1 MNMKKRDLYYERIP
15 TKLLREDIRL
25 LGTFLGRVI
34 KDQEGDKFFKLVE
47 KLRLIS
53 KNSLFD
59 KNKGKAFLKTS
70 NEIKKLNSLQTFK
83 VTRAFSHI
91 LNLMNLA
98 ESLDASRKLNEYDNP
113 YFKNKNQNLFVED
126 IIEALIKN
134 KKISNNKIYEQAKN
148 LNIGIV
154 LTAHPTEVKRRT
166 LIQKYA
172 NLIDLL
178 EQRHLYKK
186 YPSKITEIDRKLYSE
201 IAIIWKTDELKRSK
215 PSPLDEAKWGLAVIE
230 DSLWD
235 TVPRVYKRLNDIFR
249 KNLKKDL
256 PRDFNPIQFGSWMGG
271 DRDGNPN
278 VTAEITKKV
287 ILYSRWQAAKLYEKE
302 LTKLIQNLSMKEC
315 SPKIRKVTGKTF
327 EPYRVYLRPIRDKI
341 RSTHQLIE
349 DHLTKKIPLDKNKLL
364 QDKNEILKPLREVRE
379 SLNLNKGQHI
389 GNADLLDLIRRV
401 RCFGVNLAKLDI
413 RQESSRHDKLLK
425 EIFKKKYE
433 INYSN
438 LKENNKINYLNNL
451 IKQKKYF
458 LDKLKITDKENKEV
472 WNTFKQISKEPSQ
485 CLGAYVISMTSKAS
499 DILSVYFLQ
508 KQANTKH
515 FLRVVPL
522 FETLDDL
529 RNAKDIMENLFKL
542 SWYKKLIN
550 NKQEIM
556 IGYSDSSKDAGKL
569 SASWHQYKLQ
579 EELRDIAKK
588 YKIDLV
594 FFHGRGG
601 SAGRGGGPIQATLKS
616 QPSNTVNGKIRIT
629 DQGEVI
635 QQKYGYKPLAEY
647 NLCSYIGAVMDASL
661 NPPPKSKENWRD
673 LIEKMSEISTSAY
686 RKNLNQSEDFIRYF
700 KLVTPHKSLG
710 KLAIG
715 SRPTKRKNIDNIQ
728 SLRAIPWVFAWTQI
742 RLMLPG
748 WLGTTEALR
757 YGSIKKFKNTLTDM
771 EKNWPFFI
779 STMDILDMVKSKVDP
794 EISVVYENNLAD
806 DSLKRIGKKLRFQ
819 FKTLVKLHNKIT
831 PKEVIKE
838 RKEFRKALFV
848 RNNYT
853 DMLNILQASIM
864 NKLNNK
870 KNNKLDINF
879 LNDALMTS
887 IAGISAAMK
896 NTG

>member
-1 MNMKKRDLYYERIP
+1 MKKRDLYYERIP

-34 KDQEGDKFFKLVE
+34 RDQEGLTFYKIVE
-47 KLRLIS
+47 RLRLLS
-53 KNSLFD
+53 KNTLLD
-59 KNKGKAFLKTS
+59 KNKSKVFLKVS
-70 NEIKKLNSLQTFK
+70 KEVKKLKPKDIFR
-83 VTRAFSHI
+83 VTRSFSHI

-98 ESLDASRKLNEYDNP
+98 ESLDASRKLNEYENP
-113 YFKNKNQNLFVED
+113 YFKNKNQNIFIED
-126 IIEALIKN
+126 IIKN
-134 KKISNNKIYEQAKN
+134 LFKNRNISNNKIYKQATK
-148 LNIGIV
+148 LDIGIV

-172 NLIDLL
+172 NLIELM

-186 YPSKITEIDRKLYSE
+186 YPSKILEIDRKIYTE
-201 IAIIWKTDELKRSK
+201 ITVIWKTDELKRSK

-235 TVPRVYKRLNDIFR
+235 TIPKVYKRLNDIFR
-249 KNLKKDL
+249 KNLGKDL
-256 PRDFNPIQFGSWMGG
+256 PRGYNPIQFGSWMGG

-278 VTAEITKKV
+278 VTADVTKKV
-287 ILYSRWQAAKLYEKE
+287 ILFSRWQAAKLYEKE
-302 LTKLIQNLSMKEC
+302 LTKLIQDLSMKEC
-315 SPKIRKVTGKTF
+315 SPKIKKITGNSF

-341 RSTHQLIE
+341 RLTYQLIE
-349 DHLTKKIPLDKNKLL
+349 KHLNNNKSLNEKKLL
-364 QDKNEILKPLREVRE
+364 KDKNEILKPLREVRE
-379 SLNLNKGQHI
+379 SLNLNRGQHI
-389 GNADLLDLIRRV
+389 ANADLLDLIRRV
-401 RCFGVNLAKLDI
+401 RCFGINLARLDI
-413 RQESSRHDKLLK
+413 RQESSRHQKLISDVLN
-425 EIFKKKYE
+425 KKY
-433 INYSN
+433 
-438 LKENNKINYLNNL
+438 KINFSSLSESKKINLLNLL

-458 LDKLKITDKENKEV
+458 INNLKIKHKDNKEV
-472 WNTFKQISKEPSQ
+472 WNTFKQISKEPEQ
-485 CLGAYVISMTSKAS
+485 CMGAYVISMTSKAS

-508 KQANTKH
+508 KQAETKNL
-515 FLRVVPL
+515 LRVVPL

-529 RNAKDIMENLFKL
+529 KNAKSVMENIFKL
-542 SWYKKLIN
+542 SWYRRLIN
-550 NKQEIM
+550 HKQEVM

-579 EELRDIAKK
+579 EELRNLAKK

-616 QPSNTVNGKIRIT
+616 QPANTVNGKIRIT

-661 NPPPKSKENWRD
+661 NPPPKSKKNWRE
-673 LIEKMSEISTSAY
+673 LIEKMSEIATSAY

-700 KLVTPHKSLG
+700 KTVTPHKSLG

-715 SRPTKRKNIDNIQ
+715 SRPTKRKNVDNIQ

-742 RLMLPG
+742 RLMLPA

-757 YGSIKKFKNTLTDM
+757 YGSIKKFSKTLTDM
-771 EKNWPFFI
+771 EKNWPYFV
-779 STMDILDMVKSKVDP
+779 STMDILDMVITKVDP
-794 EISVVYENNLAD
+794 EISIIYENNLAD
-806 DSLKRIGKKLRFQ
+806 SALKRIGKKLRFQ
-819 FKTLVKLHNKIT
+819 FDALVKLHNKIT
-831 PKEVIKE
+831 PKEVFKE
-838 RKEFRKALFV
+838 RKEFRKALFI

-853 DMLNILQASIM
+853 ETLNILQANIM
-864 NKLNNK
+864 NKINNNK
-870 KNNKLDINF
+870 YKKLDKKF
-879 LNDALMTS
+879 LDDALMTS

>member
-1 MNMKKRDLYYERIP
+1 MKKRDLYYERIP
-15 TKLLREDIRL
+15 TKLLREDIRF
-25 LGTFLGRVI
+25 LGTFLGKVI
-34 KDQEGDKFFKLVE
+34 KDQEGEAFFKIVE
-47 KLRLIS
+47 RLRLLSKNTLLDKQKSKVFLKIS
-53 KNSLFD
+53 K
-59 KNKGKAFLKTS
+59 
-70 NEIKKLNSLQTFK
+70 EIKKLPPELTFK
-83 VTRAFSHI
+83 ITRAFLHI

-98 ESLDASRKLNEYDNP
+98 ESLDASRKLNEHNNP
-113 YFKNKNQNLFVED
+113 YFKNKNQNLFIED
-126 IIEALIKN
+126 IIEGLFKN
-134 KKISNNKIYEQAKN
+134 KSISNSKIYEQAKN
-148 LNIGIV
+148 LDIGIV

-172 NLIDLL
+172 NLINLM

-186 YPSKITEIDRKLYSE
+186 YPSKVVEIDRKLYTE
-201 IAIIWKTDELKRSK
+201 ITIIWKTDELKRSK
-215 PSPLDEAKWGLAVIE
+215 PSPLDEARWGLAVIE

-235 TVPRVYKRLNDIFR
+235 TIPKVYKRLNDIFR
-249 KNLKKDL
+249 KNLNKDL
-256 PRDFNPIQFGSWMGG
+256 PRGFNPIQFGSWMGG

-278 VTAEITKKV
+278 VTAQVTKKV
-287 ILYSRWQAAKLYEKE
+287 ILFSRWQAAKLYEKE
-302 LTKLIQNLSMKEC
+302 LTKLIQDLSMKEC
-315 SPKIRKVTGKTF
+315 SPKIKKITGKTF

-341 RSTHQLIE
+341 RSTYKIIE
-349 DHLTKKIPLDKNKLL
+349 NHLNNHEPLKEDELL
-364 QDKNEILKPLREVRE
+364 QDKNEILKPLRDIRE
-379 SLNLNKGQHI
+379 SLNSNNSQHI
-389 GNADLLDLIRRV
+389 ANSDLLDLIRRV
-401 RCFGVNLAKLDI
+401 RCFGINLARLDI
-413 RQESSRHDKLLK
+413 RQESSRHEQLLN
-425 EIFKKKYE
+425 EILKKKSK

-438 LKENNKINYLNNL
+438 LNEQKKISLLNNL

-458 LDKLKITDKENKEV
+458 LDKLNIINKENKEV
-472 WNTFKQISKEPSQ
+472 WDTFKQISKEPAQ

-499 DILSVYFLQ
+499 DILAVYFLQ
-508 KQANTKH
+508 KQAQTKEL
-515 FLRVVPL
+515 LRVVPL

-529 RNAKDIMENLFKL
+529 KNAKDVMENLFKL
-542 SWYKKLIN
+542 SWYRKLIN
-550 NKQEIM
+550 HQQEVM

-579 EELRDIAKK
+579 EELRDLAKK

-661 NPPPKSKENWRD
+661 NPPPRSKKNWRN

-700 KLVTPHKSLG
+700 KTVTPHKSLG

-715 SRPTKRKNIDNIQ
+715 SRPTKRKNVDNIQ

-742 RLMLPG
+742 RLMLPA

-757 YGSIKKFKNTLTDM
+757 YGSIKKYSKTLTDM
-771 EKNWPFFI
+771 EKNWPYFV
-779 STMDILDMVKSKVDP
+779 STMDILDMVISKVDP
-794 EISVVYENNLAD
+794 EISIIYENNLAD
-806 DSLKRIGKKLRFQ
+806 DALKRIGKKLRFQ
-819 FKTLVKLHNKIT
+819 FDALVKLHNKIT

-838 RKEFRKALFV
+838 RKEFRKALFI

-853 DMLNILQASIM
+853 EMLNILQANIM
-864 NKLNNK
+864 NKINNRKYK
-870 KNNKLDINF
+870 KQDKKF

>member
-1 MNMKKRDLYYERIP
+1 MKKRDLYYERIP

-34 KDQEGDKFFKLVE
+34 RDQEGLTFYKIVE
-47 KLRLIS
+47 RLRLLS
-53 KNSLFD
+53 KNTLLD
-59 KNKGKAFLKTS
+59 KNKSKVFLKVS
-70 NEIKKLNSLQTFK
+70 KEVKKLKPKDIFR
-83 VTRAFSHI
+83 VTRSFSHI

-98 ESLDASRKLNEYDNP
+98 ESLDASRKLNEYENP
-113 YFKNKNQNLFVED
+113 YFKNKNQNIFIED
-126 IIEALIKN
+126 IIKN
-134 KKISNNKIYEQAKN
+134 LFKDRNISNKKIYEQATK
-148 LNIGIV
+148 LDIGIV

-172 NLIDLL
+172 NLIELM

-186 YPSKITEIDRKLYSE
+186 YPSKILEIDRKIYTE
-201 IAIIWKTDELKRSK
+201 ITVIWKTDELKRSK

-235 TVPRVYKRLNDIFR
+235 TIPKVYKRLNDIFR
-249 KNLKKDL
+249 KNLGKDL
-256 PRDFNPIQFGSWMGG
+256 PRGYSPIQFGSWMGG

-278 VTAEITKKV
+278 VTADITKKV
-287 ILYSRWQAAKLYEKE
+287 ILFSRWQAAKLYEKE
-302 LTKLIQNLSMKEC
+302 LTKLIQDLSMKEC
-315 SPKIRKVTGKTF
+315 SPKIKKITGNSF

-341 RSTHQLIE
+341 RLTYQLIE
-349 DHLTKKIPLDKNKLL
+349 KHLNNNESLNEKKLL
-364 QDKNEILKPLREVRE
+364 KDKNEILKPLREVRE
-379 SLNLNKGQHI
+379 SLNLNRGQHI
-389 GNADLLDLIRRV
+389 ANADLLDLIRRV
-401 RCFGVNLAKLDI
+401 RCFGINLARLDI
-413 RQESSRHDKLLK
+413 RQESSRHQKLIADVLN
-425 EIFKKKYE
+425 KKY
-433 INYSN
+433 
-438 LKENNKINYLNNL
+438 KINFSSLSESKKINLLNLL

-458 LDKLKITDKENKEV
+458 INNLKIKHKDNKEV
-472 WNTFKQISKEPSQ
+472 WNTFKQISKEPEQ
-485 CLGAYVISMTSKAS
+485 CMGAYVISMTSKAS

-508 KQANTKH
+508 KQAETKNL
-515 FLRVVPL
+515 LRVVPL

-529 RNAKDIMENLFKL
+529 KNAKSVMENIFKL
-542 SWYKKLIN
+542 SWYRRLIN
-550 NKQEIM
+550 HKQEVM

-579 EELRDIAKK
+579 EELRNLAKK

-616 QPSNTVNGKIRIT
+616 QPANTVNGKIRIT

-661 NPPPKSKENWRD
+661 NPPPKSKKNWRE
-673 LIEKMSEISTSAY
+673 LIEKMSEIATSAY

-700 KLVTPHKSLG
+700 KTVTPHKSLG

-715 SRPTKRKNIDNIQ
+715 SRPTKRKNVDNIQ

-742 RLMLPG
+742 RLMLPA

-757 YGSIKKFKNTLTDM
+757 YGSIKKFSKTLTDM
-771 EKNWPFFI
+771 EKNWPYFV
-779 STMDILDMVKSKVDP
+779 STMDILDMVITKVDP
-794 EISVVYENNLAD
+794 EISIIYENNLAD
-806 DSLKRIGKKLRFQ
+806 SALKRIGKKLRFQ
-819 FKTLVKLHNKIT
+819 FDALVKLHNKIT
-831 PKEVIKE
+831 PKEVFKE
-838 RKEFRKALFV
+838 RKEFRKALFI

-853 DMLNILQASIM
+853 ETLNILQANIM
-864 NKLNNK
+864 NKINNNK
-870 KNNKLDINF
+870 YKKLDKKF
-879 LNDALMTS
+879 LDDALMTS

>member
-1 MNMKKRDLYYERIP
+1 MKKRDLYYERIP

-34 KDQEGDKFFKLVE
+34 RDQEGLTFYKIVE
-47 KLRLIS
+47 RLRLLS
-53 KNSLFD
+53 KNTLLD
-59 KNKGKAFLKTS
+59 KNKSKVFLKVS
-70 NEIKKLNSLQTFK
+70 KEVKKLKPEDIFR
-83 VTRAFSHI
+83 VTRSFSHI

-98 ESLDASRKLNEYDNP
+98 ESLDASRKLNEYENP
-113 YFKNKNQNLFVED
+113 YFKNKNQNIFIED
-126 IIEALIKN
+126 IIKN
-134 KKISNNKIYEQAKN
+134 LFKDRNISNKKIYEQATK
-148 LNIGIV
+148 LDIGIV

-172 NLIDLL
+172 NLIELM

-186 YPSKITEIDRKLYSE
+186 YPSKILEIDRKIYTE
-201 IAIIWKTDELKRSK
+201 ITVIWKTDELKRSK

-235 TVPRVYKRLNDIFR
+235 TIPKVYKRLNDIFR
-249 KNLKKDL
+249 KNLGKDL
-256 PRDFNPIQFGSWMGG
+256 PRGYSPIQFGSWMGG

-278 VTAEITKKV
+278 VTADITKKV
-287 ILYSRWQAAKLYEKE
+287 ILFSRWQAAKLYEKE
-302 LTKLIQNLSMKEC
+302 LTKLIQDLSMKEC
-315 SPKIRKVTGKTF
+315 SPKIKKIAGNSF

-341 RSTHQLIE
+341 RLTYQLIE
-349 DHLTKKIPLDKNKLL
+349 KHLNNNESLNEKKLL
-364 QDKNEILKPLREVRE
+364 KDKNEILKPLREVRE
-379 SLNLNKGQHI
+379 SLNLNRGQHI
-389 GNADLLDLIRRV
+389 ANADLLDLIRRV
-401 RCFGVNLAKLDI
+401 RCFGINLARLDI
-413 RQESSRHDKLLK
+413 RQESSRHQKLIADVLD
-425 EIFKKKYE
+425 KKY
-433 INYSN
+433 
-438 LKENNKINYLNNL
+438 KINFSSLSESKKINLLNLL

-458 LDKLKITDKENKEV
+458 INNLKIKHKDNKEV
-472 WNTFKQISKEPSQ
+472 WNTFKQISKEPEQ
-485 CLGAYVISMTSKAS
+485 CMGAYVISMTSKAS

-508 KQANTKH
+508 KQAETKNL
-515 FLRVVPL
+515 LRVVPL

-529 RNAKDIMENLFKL
+529 KNAKSVMENIFKL
-542 SWYKKLIN
+542 SWYRKLIN
-550 NKQEIM
+550 HKQEVM

-579 EELRDIAKK
+579 EELRNLAKK

-616 QPSNTVNGKIRIT
+616 QPANTVNGKIRIT

-661 NPPPKSKENWRD
+661 NPPPKSKKNWRE
-673 LIEKMSEISTSAY
+673 LIEKMSEIATSAY

-700 KLVTPHKSLG
+700 KTVTPHKSLG

-715 SRPTKRKNIDNIQ
+715 SRPTKRKNVDNIQ

-742 RLMLPG
+742 RLMLPA

-757 YGSIKKFKNTLTDM
+757 YGSIKKFSKTLTDM
-771 EKNWPFFI
+771 EKNWPYFV
-779 STMDILDMVKSKVDP
+779 STMDILDMVITKVDP
-794 EISVVYENNLAD
+794 EISIIYENNLAD
-806 DSLKRIGKKLRFQ
+806 SALKRIGKKLRFQ
-819 FKTLVKLHNKIT
+819 FDALVKLHNKIT
-831 PKEVIKE
+831 PKEVFKE
-838 RKEFRKALFV
+838 RKEFRKALFI

-853 DMLNILQASIM
+853 ETLNILQANIM
-864 NKLNNK
+864 NKINNNK
-870 KNNKLDINF
+870 YKKLDKKF
-879 LNDALMTS
+879 LDDALMTS

>member
-1 MNMKKRDLYYERIP
+1 MKKRDLYYERIP
-15 TKLLREDIRL
+15 TKLLREDIRF
-25 LGTFLGRVI
+25 LGTFLGKVI
-34 KDQEGDKFFKLVE
+34 KDQEGEAFFKIVE
-47 KLRLIS
+47 RLRLLSKNTLLDKQKSKVFLKIS
-53 KNSLFD
+53 K
-59 KNKGKAFLKTS
+59 
-70 NEIKKLNSLQTFK
+70 EIKKLSPELTFK
-83 VTRAFSHI
+83 ITRAFLHI

-98 ESLDASRKLNEYDNP
+98 ESLDASRKLNEHNNP
-113 YFKNKNQNLFVED
+113 YFKNKNQNLFIED
-126 IIEALIKN
+126 IIEGLFKN
-134 KKISNNKIYEQAKN
+134 KSISNSKIYEQAKN
-148 LNIGIV
+148 LDIGIV

-172 NLIDLL
+172 NLIDLM

-186 YPSKITEIDRKLYSE
+186 YPSKVVEIDRKLYTE
-201 IAIIWKTDELKRSK
+201 ITIIWKTDELKRSK
-215 PSPLDEAKWGLAVIE
+215 PSPLDEARWGLAVIE

-235 TVPRVYKRLNDIFR
+235 TIPKVYKRLNDIFR
-249 KNLKKDL
+249 KNLNKDL
-256 PRDFNPIQFGSWMGG
+256 PRGFNPIQFGSWMGG

-278 VTAEITKKV
+278 VTAEVTKKV
-287 ILYSRWQAAKLYEKE
+287 ILFSRWQAAKLYEKE
-302 LTKLIQNLSMKEC
+302 LTKLIQDLSMKEC
-315 SPKIRKVTGKTF
+315 SSKIKKITGKTF

-341 RSTHQLIE
+341 RSTYKIIE
-349 DHLTKKIPLDKNKLL
+349 NHLNNHEPLKEDELL
-364 QDKNEILKPLREVRE
+364 QDKNEILKPLRDIRE
-379 SLNLNKGQHI
+379 SLNSNNSQHI
-389 GNADLLDLIRRV
+389 ANSDLLDLIRRV
-401 RCFGVNLAKLDI
+401 RCFGINLAKLDI
-413 RQESSRHDKLLK
+413 RQESSRHEQLLN
-425 EIFKKKYE
+425 EILKKKSK

-438 LKENNKINYLNNL
+438 LNEQKKISLLNNL

-458 LDKLKITDKENKEV
+458 LDKLIIRNKENKEV
-472 WNTFKQISKEPSQ
+472 WDTFKQISKEPAQ

-499 DILSVYFLQ
+499 DILAVYFLQ
-508 KQANTKH
+508 KQAQTKEL
-515 FLRVVPL
+515 LRVVPL

-529 RNAKDIMENLFKL
+529 KNAKSVMENLFKL
-542 SWYKKLIN
+542 PWYKKLIKN
-550 NKQEIM
+550 QQEVM

-579 EELRDIAKK
+579 EELRDLAKK

-661 NPPPKSKENWRD
+661 NPPPKSKKNWRE
-673 LIEKMSEISTSAY
+673 LIQSMSEISTSAY
-686 RKNLNQSEDFIRYF
+686 RKYLNQSEDFIRYF
-700 KLVTPHKSLG
+700 KTVTPHKSLG

-715 SRPTKRKNIDNIQ
+715 SRPTKRKNVDNIQ

-742 RLMLPG
+742 RLMLPA

-757 YGSIKKFKNTLTDM
+757 YASIKKFSKTLTDM
-771 EKNWPFFI
+771 ERNWPYFV
-779 STMDILDMVKSKVDP
+779 STMDILDMVISKVDT
-794 EISVVYENNLAD
+794 EISVIYENNLAD
-806 DSLKRIGKKLRFQ
+806 ESLKRIGKKLRFQ
-819 FKTLVKLHNKIT
+819 FDALVKLHNKIT
-831 PKEVIKE
+831 PKDVVKE

-853 DMLNILQASIM
+853 EMLNILQADIM
-864 NKLNNK
+864 NKLTNK
-870 KNNKLDINF
+870 KYKKLDKKF
-879 LNDALMTS
+879 LEDSLMTS

>member
-1 MNMKKRDLYYERIP
+1 MKKRDLYYERIP

-34 KDQEGDKFFKLVE
+34 RDQEGLTFYKIVE
-47 KLRLIS
+47 RLRLLS
-53 KNSLFD
+53 KNTLLD
-59 KNKGKAFLKTS
+59 KNKSKVFLKVS
-70 NEIKKLNSLQTFK
+70 KEVKKLKPKDIFR
-83 VTRAFSHI
+83 VTRSFSHI

-98 ESLDASRKLNEYDNP
+98 ESLDASRKLNEYENP
-113 YFKNKNQNLFVED
+113 YFKNKNQNIFIED
-126 IIEALIKN
+126 IIKN
-134 KKISNNKIYEQAKN
+134 LFKNRNISNNKIYKQATK
-148 LNIGIV
+148 LDIGIV

-172 NLIDLL
+172 NLIELM

-186 YPSKITEIDRKLYSE
+186 YPSKILEIDRKIYTE
-201 IAIIWKTDELKRSK
+201 ITVIWKTDELKRSK

-235 TVPRVYKRLNDIFR
+235 TIPKVYKRLNDIFR
-249 KNLKKDL
+249 KNLGKDL
-256 PRDFNPIQFGSWMGG
+256 PRGYNPIQFGSWMGG

-278 VTAEITKKV
+278 VTADITKKV
-287 ILYSRWQAAKLYEKE
+287 ILFSRWQAAKLYEKE
-302 LTKLIQNLSMKEC
+302 LTKLIQDLSMKEC
-315 SPKIRKVTGKTF
+315 SPKIKKIAGNSF

-341 RSTHQLIE
+341 RLTYQLIE
-349 DHLTKKIPLDKNKLL
+349 KHLNNNKSLNEKKLL
-364 QDKNEILKPLREVRE
+364 KDKNEILKPLREVRE
-379 SLNLNKGQHI
+379 SLNLNRGQHI
-389 GNADLLDLIRRV
+389 ANADLLDLIRRV
-401 RCFGVNLAKLDI
+401 RCFGINLARLDI
-413 RQESSRHDKLLK
+413 RQESSRHQKLISDVLN
-425 EIFKKKYE
+425 KKY
-433 INYSN
+433 
-438 LKENNKINYLNNL
+438 KINFSSLSESKKINLLNLL

-458 LDKLKITDKENKEV
+458 INNLKIKHKDNKEV
-472 WNTFKQISKEPSQ
+472 WNTFKQISKEPEQ
-485 CLGAYVISMTSKAS
+485 CMGAYVISMTSKAS

-508 KQANTKH
+508 KQAETKNL
-515 FLRVVPL
+515 LRVVPL

-529 RNAKDIMENLFKL
+529 KNAKSVMENIFKL
-542 SWYKKLIN
+542 SWYRRLIN
-550 NKQEIM
+550 HKQEVM

-579 EELRDIAKK
+579 EELRNLAKK

-616 QPSNTVNGKIRIT
+616 QPANTVNGKIRIT

-661 NPPPKSKENWRD
+661 NPPPKSKKNWRV
-673 LIEKMSEISTSAY
+673 LIEKMSEIATSAY

-700 KLVTPHKSLG
+700 KTVTPHKSLG

-715 SRPTKRKNIDNIQ
+715 SRPAKRKNVDNIQ

-742 RLMLPG
+742 RLMLPA

-757 YGSIKKFKNTLTDM
+757 YGSIKKFSKTLTDM
-771 EKNWPFFI
+771 EKNWPYFV
-779 STMDILDMVKSKVDP
+779 STMDILDMVITKVDP
-794 EISVVYENNLAD
+794 EISIIYENNLAD
-806 DSLKRIGKKLRFQ
+806 SALKRIGKKLRFQ
-819 FKTLVKLHNKIT
+819 FDALVKLHNKIT
-831 PKEVIKE
+831 PKEVFKE
-838 RKEFRKALFV
+838 RKEFRKALFI

-853 DMLNILQASIM
+853 ETLNILQATIM
-864 NKLNNK
+864 NKINNNK
-870 KNNKLDINF
+870 YKKLDKKFID
-879 LNDALMTS
+879 DALMTS

>member
-1 MNMKKRDLYYERIP
+1 MKKRDLYYERIP
-15 TKLLREDIRL
+15 TKLLREDIRF
-25 LGTFLGRVI
+25 LGTFLGKVI
-34 KDQEGDKFFKLVE
+34 KDQEGEAFFKIVE
-47 KLRLIS
+47 RLRLLSKNTLLDKQKSKVFLRIS
-53 KNSLFD
+53 K
-59 KNKGKAFLKTS
+59 
-70 NEIKKLNSLQTFK
+70 EIKKLPPELTFK
-83 VTRAFSHI
+83 ITRAFLHI

-98 ESLDASRKLNEYDNP
+98 ESLDASRKLNEHNNP
-113 YFKNKNQNLFVED
+113 YFKNKNQNLFIED
-126 IIEALIKN
+126 IIEGLFKN
-134 KKISNNKIYEQAKN
+134 KSISNSKIYEQAKN
-148 LNIGIV
+148 LDIGIV

-172 NLIDLL
+172 NLIDLM

-186 YPSKITEIDRKLYSE
+186 YPSKVVEIDRKLYTE
-201 IAIIWKTDELKRSK
+201 ITIIWKTDELKRSK
-215 PSPLDEAKWGLAVIE
+215 PSPLDEARWGLAVIE

-235 TVPRVYKRLNDIFR
+235 TIPKVYKRLNDIFR
-249 KNLKKDL
+249 KNLNKDL
-256 PRDFNPIQFGSWMGG
+256 PRGFNPIQFGSWMGG
-271 DRDGNPN
+271 DRDGNPK
-278 VTAEITKKV
+278 VTAQVTKKV
-287 ILYSRWQAAKLYEKE
+287 ILFSRWQAAKLYEKE
-302 LTKLIQNLSMKEC
+302 LTKLIQDLSMKEC
-315 SPKIRKVTGKTF
+315 SSKIKKITGKTF

-341 RSTHQLIE
+341 RSTYKIIE
-349 DHLTKKIPLDKNKLL
+349 NHLNNHEPLKEDELL
-364 QDKNEILKPLREVRE
+364 QDKNEILKPLRDIRE
-379 SLNLNKGQHI
+379 SLNSNNSQHI
-389 GNADLLDLIRRV
+389 ANSDLLDLIRRV
-401 RCFGVNLAKLDI
+401 RCFGINLARLDI
-413 RQESSRHDKLLK
+413 RQESSRHEQLLN
-425 EIFKKKYE
+425 EILKKKSK

-438 LKENNKINYLNNL
+438 LNEQKKISLLNNL

-458 LDKLKITDKENKEV
+458 LDKLNIINKENKEV
-472 WNTFKQISKEPSQ
+472 WDTFKQISKEPAQ

-499 DILSVYFLQ
+499 DILAVYFLQ
-508 KQANTKH
+508 KQAQTKEL
-515 FLRVVPL
+515 LRVVPL

-529 RNAKDIMENLFKL
+529 KNAKDVMENLFKL
-542 SWYKKLIN
+542 SWYRKLIKN
-550 NKQEIM
+550 QQEVM

-579 EELRDIAKK
+579 EELRDLAKK

-661 NPPPKSKENWRD
+661 NPPPRSKKNWRN

-700 KLVTPHKSLG
+700 KTVTPHKSLG

-715 SRPTKRKNIDNIQ
+715 SRPTKRKNVDNIQ

-742 RLMLPG
+742 RLMLPA

-757 YGSIKKFKNTLTDM
+757 YGSIKKYSKTLTDM
-771 EKNWPFFI
+771 EKNWPYFV
-779 STMDILDMVKSKVDP
+779 STMDILDMVISKVDP
-794 EISVVYENNLAD
+794 EISIIYENNLAD
-806 DSLKRIGKKLRFQ
+806 DALKRIGKKLRFQ
-819 FKTLVKLHNKIT
+819 FDALVKLHNKIT

-838 RKEFRKALFV
+838 RKEFRKALFI

-853 DMLNILQASIM
+853 EMLNILQANIM
-864 NKLNNK
+864 NKINNRKYK
-870 KNNKLDINF
+870 KQDKKF

>member
-1 MNMKKRDLYYERIP
+1 MKKRDLYYERIP

-34 KDQEGDKFFKLVE
+34 RDQEGLAFYKIVE
-47 KLRLIS
+47 RLRLLS
-53 KNSLFD
+53 KNTLLD
-59 KNKGKAFLKTS
+59 KNKSKVFLKVS
-70 NEIKKLNSLQTFK
+70 KEVKKLKPKDIFRL
-83 VTRAFSHI
+83 TRSFSHI

-98 ESLDASRKLNEYDNP
+98 ESLDASRKLNEYENP
-113 YFKNKNQNLFVED
+113 YFKNKNQNIFIED
-126 IIEALIKN
+126 IIKN
-134 KKISNNKIYEQAKN
+134 LFKNRNISNNKIYEQATK
-148 LNIGIV
+148 LDIGIV

-172 NLIDLL
+172 NLIELM

-186 YPSKITEIDRKLYSE
+186 YPTKILEIDRKIYTE
-201 IAIIWKTDELKRSK
+201 ITVIWKTDELKRSK

-235 TVPRVYKRLNDIFR
+235 TIPKVYKRLNDIFR
-249 KNLKKDL
+249 KNLGKDL
-256 PRDFNPIQFGSWMGG
+256 PRGYNPIQFGSWMGG

-278 VTAEITKKV
+278 VTADVTKKV
-287 ILYSRWQAAKLYEKE
+287 ILFSRWQAAKLYEKE
-302 LTKLIQNLSMKEC
+302 LTKLIQDLSMKEC
-315 SPKIRKVTGKTF
+315 SPKIKKIAGNSF

-341 RSTHQLIE
+341 RLTYQLIE
-349 DHLTKKIPLDKNKLL
+349 KHLNNNKSLNEKKLL
-364 QDKNEILKPLREVRE
+364 TDKNEILKPLREVRE
-379 SLNLNKGQHI
+379 SLNLNRGQHI
-389 GNADLLDLIRRV
+389 ANADLLDLIRRV
-401 RCFGVNLAKLDI
+401 RCFGINLARLDI
-413 RQESSRHDKLLK
+413 RQESSRHQKLISDVLN
-425 EIFKKKYE
+425 KKY
-433 INYSN
+433 
-438 LKENNKINYLNNL
+438 KINFSSLSESKKINLLNLL
-451 IKQKKYF
+451 IKEKKYF
-458 LDKLKITDKENKEV
+458 INNLKIKHKDNKEV
-472 WNTFKQISKEPSQ
+472 WNTFKQISKEPEQ
-485 CLGAYVISMTSKAS
+485 CMGAYVISMTSKAS

-508 KQANTKH
+508 KQAETKNL
-515 FLRVVPL
+515 LRVVPL

-529 RNAKDIMENLFKL
+529 KNAKSVMENIFKL
-542 SWYKKLIN
+542 SWYRRLIN
-550 NKQEIM
+550 HKQEVM

-579 EELRDIAKK
+579 EELRNLAKK

-616 QPSNTVNGKIRIT
+616 QPANTVNGKIRIT

-661 NPPPKSKENWRD
+661 NPPPKSKKNWRV
-673 LIEKMSEISTSAY
+673 LIEKMSEIATSAY

-700 KLVTPHKSLG
+700 KTVTPHKSLG

-715 SRPTKRKNIDNIQ
+715 SRPTKRKNVDNIQ

-742 RLMLPG
+742 RLMLPA

-757 YGSIKKFKNTLTDM
+757 YGSIKKFSKTLTDM
-771 EKNWPFFI
+771 EKNWPYFV
-779 STMDILDMVKSKVDP
+779 STMDILDMVITKVDP
-794 EISVVYENNLAD
+794 EISIIYENNLAD
-806 DSLKRIGKKLRFQ
+806 SALKRIGKKLRFQ
-819 FKTLVKLHNKIT
+819 FDALVKLHNKIT
-831 PKEVIKE
+831 PKEVFKE
-838 RKEFRKALFV
+838 RKEFRKALFI

-853 DMLNILQASIM
+853 ETLNILQATIM
-864 NKLNNK
+864 NKINNNK
-870 KNNKLDINF
+870 YKKLDKKF
-879 LNDALMTS
+879 LDDALMTS

>member
-1 MNMKKRDLYYERIP
+1 MKKRDLYYERIP

-34 KDQEGDKFFKLVE
+34 RDQEGLTFYKIVE
-47 KLRLIS
+47 RLRLLS
-53 KNSLFD
+53 KNTLLD
-59 KNKGKAFLKTS
+59 KNKSKVFLKVS
-70 NEIKKLNSLQTFK
+70 KEVKKLKPKDIFR
-83 VTRAFSHI
+83 VTRSFSHI

-98 ESLDASRKLNEYDNP
+98 ESLDASRKLNEYENP
-113 YFKNKNQNLFVED
+113 YFKNKNQNIFIED
-126 IIEALIKN
+126 IIKN
-134 KKISNNKIYEQAKN
+134 LFKNRNISNNKIYEQATK
-148 LNIGIV
+148 LDIGIV

-172 NLIDLL
+172 NLIELM

-186 YPSKITEIDRKLYSE
+186 YPSKILEIDRKIYTE
-201 IAIIWKTDELKRSK
+201 ITVIWKTDELKRSK

-235 TVPRVYKRLNDIFR
+235 TIPKVYKRLNDIFR
-249 KNLKKDL
+249 KNLGKDL
-256 PRDFNPIQFGSWMGG
+256 PRGYNPIQFGSWMGG

-278 VTAEITKKV
+278 VTADVTKKV
-287 ILYSRWQAAKLYEKE
+287 ILFSRWQAAKLYEKE
-302 LTKLIQNLSMKEC
+302 LTKLIQDLSMKEC
-315 SPKIRKVTGKTF
+315 SLKIKKIAGNSF

-341 RSTHQLIE
+341 RLTYQLIE
-349 DHLTKKIPLDKNKLL
+349 KHLNNNKSLNEKKLL
-364 QDKNEILKPLREVRE
+364 TDKNEILKPLREVRE
-379 SLNLNKGQHI
+379 SLNLNRGQHI
-389 GNADLLDLIRRV
+389 ANADLLDLIRRV
-401 RCFGVNLAKLDI
+401 RCFGINLARLDI
-413 RQESSRHDKLLK
+413 RQESSRHQKLISDVLN
-425 EIFKKKYE
+425 KKY
-433 INYSN
+433 
-438 LKENNKINYLNNL
+438 KINFSSLSESKKINLLNSL

-458 LDKLKITDKENKEV
+458 INNLKIKHKDNKEV
-472 WNTFKQISKEPSQ
+472 WNTFKQISNEPEQ
-485 CLGAYVISMTSKAS
+485 CMGAYVISMTSKAS

-508 KQANTKH
+508 KQAETKNL
-515 FLRVVPL
+515 LRVVPL

-529 RNAKDIMENLFKL
+529 KNAKSVMENIFKL
-542 SWYKKLIN
+542 SWYRRLIN
-550 NKQEIM
+550 HKQEVM

-579 EELRDIAKK
+579 EELRNLAKK

-616 QPSNTVNGKIRIT
+616 QPANTVNGKIRIT

-661 NPPPKSKENWRD
+661 NPPPKSKKNWRV
-673 LIEKMSEISTSAY
+673 LIEKMSEIATSSY

-700 KLVTPHKSLG
+700 KTVTPHKSLG

-715 SRPTKRKNIDNIQ
+715 SRPAKRKNVDNIQ

-742 RLMLPG
+742 RLMLPA

-757 YGSIKKFKNTLTDM
+757 YGSIKKFSKTLTDM
-771 EKNWPFFI
+771 EKNWPYFV
-779 STMDILDMVKSKVDP
+779 STMDILDMVITKVDP
-794 EISVVYENNLAD
+794 EISIIYENNLAD
-806 DSLKRIGKKLRFQ
+806 SALKRIGKKLRFQ
-819 FKTLVKLHNKIT
+819 FDALVKLHNKIT
-831 PKEVIKE
+831 PKEVFKE
-838 RKEFRKALFV
+838 RKEFRKALFI

-853 DMLNILQASIM
+853 ETLNILQATIM
-864 NKLNNK
+864 NKINNNK
-870 KNNKLDINF
+870 YKKLDKKFID
-879 LNDALMTS
+879 DALMTS

>member
-1 MNMKKRDLYYERIP
+1 MKKRDLYYERIP

-34 KDQEGDKFFKLVE
+34 RDQEGLTFYKIVE
-47 KLRLIS
+47 RLRLLS
-53 KNSLFD
+53 KNTLLD
-59 KNKGKAFLKTS
+59 KNKSKVFLKVS
-70 NEIKKLNSLQTFK
+70 KEVKKLKPKDIFR
-83 VTRAFSHI
+83 VTRSFSHI

-98 ESLDASRKLNEYDNP
+98 ESLDASRKLNEYENP
-113 YFKNKNQNLFVED
+113 YFKNKNQNIFIED
-126 IIEALIKN
+126 IIKN
-134 KKISNNKIYEQAKN
+134 LFKNRNISNNKIYKQATK
-148 LNIGIV
+148 LDIGIV

-172 NLIDLL
+172 NLIELM

-186 YPSKITEIDRKLYSE
+186 YPSKILEIDRKIYTE
-201 IAIIWKTDELKRSK
+201 ITVIWKTDELKRSK

-235 TVPRVYKRLNDIFR
+235 TIPKVYKRLNDIFR
-249 KNLKKDL
+249 KNLGKDL
-256 PRDFNPIQFGSWMGG
+256 PRGYNPIQFGSWMGG

-278 VTAEITKKV
+278 VTADITKKV
-287 ILYSRWQAAKLYEKE
+287 ILFSRWQAAKLYEKE
-302 LTKLIQNLSMKEC
+302 LTKLIQDLSMKEC
-315 SPKIRKVTGKTF
+315 SPKIKKITGNSF

-341 RSTHQLIE
+341 RLTYQLIE
-349 DHLTKKIPLDKNKLL
+349 KHLNNNKSLNEKKLL
-364 QDKNEILKPLREVRE
+364 KDKNEILKPLREVRE
-379 SLNLNKGQHI
+379 SLNLNRGQHI
-389 GNADLLDLIRRV
+389 ANADLLDLIRRV
-401 RCFGVNLAKLDI
+401 RCFGINLARLDI
-413 RQESSRHDKLLK
+413 RQESSRHQKLIADVLN
-425 EIFKKKYE
+425 KKY
-433 INYSN
+433 
-438 LKENNKINYLNNL
+438 KINFSSLSESKKINLLNLL

-458 LDKLKITDKENKEV
+458 INNLKIKHKDNKEV
-472 WNTFKQISKEPSQ
+472 WNTFKQISKEPEQ
-485 CLGAYVISMTSKAS
+485 CMGAYVISMTSKAS

-508 KQANTKH
+508 KQAETKNL
-515 FLRVVPL
+515 LRVVPL

-529 RNAKDIMENLFKL
+529 KNAKSVMENIFKL
-542 SWYKKLIN
+542 SWYRRLIN
-550 NKQEIM
+550 HKQEVM

-579 EELRDIAKK
+579 EELRNLAKK

-616 QPSNTVNGKIRIT
+616 QPANTVNGKIRIT

-661 NPPPKSKENWRD
+661 NPPPKSKKNWRE
-673 LIEKMSEISTSAY
+673 LIEKMSEIATSAY

-700 KLVTPHKSLG
+700 KTVTPHKSLG

-715 SRPTKRKNIDNIQ
+715 SRPAKRKNVDNIQ

-742 RLMLPG
+742 RLMLPA

-757 YGSIKKFKNTLTDM
+757 YGSIKKFSKTLTDM
-771 EKNWPFFI
+771 EKNWPYFV
-779 STMDILDMVKSKVDP
+779 STMDILDMVITKVDP
-794 EISVVYENNLAD
+794 EISIIYENNLAD
-806 DSLKRIGKKLRFQ
+806 SALKRIGKKLRFQ
-819 FKTLVKLHNKIT
+819 FDALVKLHNKIT
-831 PKEVIKE
+831 PKEVFKE
-838 RKEFRKALFV
+838 RKEFRKALFI

-853 DMLNILQASIM
+853 ETLNILQATIM
-864 NKLNNK
+864 NKINNNK
-870 KNNKLDINF
+870 YKKLDKKF
-879 LNDALMTS
+879 LDDALMTS

>member
-1 MNMKKRDLYYERIP
+1 MKKRDLYYERIP

-34 KDQEGDKFFKLVE
+34 RDQEGLTFYKIVE
-47 KLRLIS
+47 RLRLLS
-53 KNSLFD
+53 KNTLLD
-59 KNKGKAFLKTS
+59 KNKSKVFLKVS
-70 NEIKKLNSLQTFK
+70 KEVKKLKPKDIFR
-83 VTRAFSHI
+83 VTRSFSHI

-98 ESLDASRKLNEYDNP
+98 ESLDASRKLNEYENP
-113 YFKNKNQNLFVED
+113 YFKNKNQNIFIED
-126 IIEALIKN
+126 IIKN
-134 KKISNNKIYEQAKN
+134 LFKNRNISNNKIYKQATK
-148 LNIGIV
+148 LDIGIV

-172 NLIDLL
+172 NLIELM

-186 YPSKITEIDRKLYSE
+186 YPSKILEIDRKIYTE
-201 IAIIWKTDELKRSK
+201 ITVIWKTDELKRSK

-235 TVPRVYKRLNDIFR
+235 TIPKVYKRLNDIFR
-249 KNLKKDL
+249 KNLGKDL
-256 PRDFNPIQFGSWMGG
+256 PRGYNPIQFGSWMGG

-278 VTAEITKKV
+278 VTADVTKKV
-287 ILYSRWQAAKLYEKE
+287 ILFSRWQAAKLYEKE
-302 LTKLIQNLSMKEC
+302 LTKLIQDLSMKEC
-315 SPKIRKVTGKTF
+315 SLKIKKIAGNSF

-341 RSTHQLIE
+341 RLTYQLIE
-349 DHLTKKIPLDKNKLL
+349 KHLNNNKSLNEKKLL
-364 QDKNEILKPLREVRE
+364 TDKNEILKPLREVRE
-379 SLNLNKGQHI
+379 SLNLNRGQHI
-389 GNADLLDLIRRV
+389 ANADLLDLIRRV
-401 RCFGVNLAKLDI
+401 RCFGINLARLDI
-413 RQESSRHDKLLK
+413 RQESSRHQKLISDVLN
-425 EIFKKKYE
+425 KKY
-433 INYSN
+433 
-438 LKENNKINYLNNL
+438 KINFSSLSESKKINLLNSL

-458 LDKLKITDKENKEV
+458 INNLKIKHKDNKEV
-472 WNTFKQISKEPSQ
+472 WNTFKQISKEPEQ
-485 CLGAYVISMTSKAS
+485 CMGAYVISMTSKAS

-508 KQANTKH
+508 KQAETKNL
-515 FLRVVPL
+515 LRVVPL

-529 RNAKDIMENLFKL
+529 KNAKSVMENIFKL
-542 SWYKKLIN
+542 SWYRRLIN
-550 NKQEIM
+550 HKQEVM

-579 EELRDIAKK
+579 EELRNLAKK

-616 QPSNTVNGKIRIT
+616 QPANTVNGKIRIT

-661 NPPPKSKENWRD
+661 NPPPKSKKNWRE
-673 LIEKMSEISTSAY
+673 LIEKMSEIATSSY

-700 KLVTPHKSLG
+700 KTVTPHKSLG

-715 SRPTKRKNIDNIQ
+715 SRPAKRKNVDNIQ

-742 RLMLPG
+742 RLMLPA

-757 YGSIKKFKNTLTDM
+757 YGSIKKFSKTLTDM
-771 EKNWPFFI
+771 EKNWPYFV
-779 STMDILDMVKSKVDP
+779 STMDILDMVITKVDP
-794 EISVVYENNLAD
+794 EISIIYENNLAD
-806 DSLKRIGKKLRFQ
+806 SALKRIGKKLRFQ
-819 FKTLVKLHNKIT
+819 FDALVKLHNKIT
-831 PKEVIKE
+831 PKEVLKE
-838 RKEFRKALFV
+838 RKEFRKALFI

-853 DMLNILQASIM
+853 ETLNILQATIM
-864 NKLNNK
+864 NKINNNK
-870 KNNKLDINF
+870 YKKLDKKFID
-879 LNDALMTS
+879 DALMTS

>member
-1 MNMKKRDLYYERIP
+1 MKKRDLYYERIP
-15 TKLLREDIRL
+15 TKLLREDIRF
-25 LGTFLGRVI
+25 LGTILGKVI
-34 KDQEGDKFFKLVE
+34 KDQEGEIFFKIVE
-47 KLRLIS
+47 SLRLLS
-53 KNSLFD
+53 KDTLLD
-59 KNKGKAFLKTS
+59 KQKSKVFLKIS
-70 NEIKKLNSLQTFK
+70 NKIKKFSPEHTFK
-83 VTRAFSHI
+83 ITRAFLHI

-98 ESLDASRKLNEYDNP
+98 ESLDASRKLNEYNNP
-113 YFKNKNQNLFVED
+113 YFKNKNQNLFIED
-126 IIEALIKN
+126 IIEGLFKN
-134 KKISNNKIYEQAKN
+134 KKISNKEVYEQAKN

-172 NLIDLL
+172 NLIDLM
-178 EQRHLYKK
+178 EQRHLYKR
-186 YPSKITEIDRKLYSE
+186 YPTKITEIDRQIYTQ
-201 IAIIWKTDELKRSK
+201 ITIIWKTDELKRSK

-235 TVPRVYKRLNDIFR
+235 TIPKVYKRLNDIFR

-256 PRDFNPIQFGSWMGG
+256 PRGFNPIQFGSWMGG

-278 VTAEITKKV
+278 VTAKVTKKA
-287 ILYSRWQAAKLYEKE
+287 ILFSRWQAAKLYEKE
-302 LTKLIQNLSMKEC
+302 LTKLIQDLSMKEC
-315 SPKIRKVTGKTF
+315 SSKIRKVTGKTF

-341 RSTHQLIE
+341 RTTYQAIE
-349 DHLTKKIPLDKNKLL
+349 NHLNKNERLDESKLL
-364 QDKNEILKPLREVRE
+364 KDKNEILKPLRDIRE
-379 SLNLNKGQHI
+379 SLNSNNSQYI
-389 GNADLLDLIRRV
+389 ANSDLLDLIRRV
-401 RCFGVNLAKLDI
+401 RCFGINLARLDI
-413 RQESSRHDKLLK
+413 RQESSRHDQLLN
-425 EIFKKKYE
+425 EILKNKFK
-433 INYSN
+433 INFSDFSED
-438 LKENNKINYLNNL
+438 KKINYLNSL

-458 LDKLKITDKENKEV
+458 LKKLNIRNKENKEV
-472 WNTFKQISKEPSQ
+472 WDTFKQISNEPSQ

-499 DILSVYFLQ
+499 DILAVYFLQ
-508 KQANTKH
+508 KQTQANEL
-515 FLRVVPL
+515 LRVVPL

-529 RNAKDIMENLFKL
+529 KNAKSVMENLFKL
-542 SWYKKLIN
+542 PWYRKLIKN
-550 NKQEIM
+550 QQEVM

-579 EELRDIAKK
+579 EELRNLAKK

-661 NPPPKSKENWRD
+661 NPPPKSKKNWRN

-700 KLVTPHKSLG
+700 KTVTPHKSLG

-728 SLRAIPWVFAWTQI
+728 GLRAIPWVFAWTQI
-742 RLMLPG
+742 RLMLPA

-757 YGSIKKFKNTLTDM
+757 YGSIKKYSKTLTDM
-771 EKNWPFFI
+771 EKNWPYFI
-779 STMDILDMVKSKVDP
+779 STMDILDMVISKVDP
-794 EISVVYENNLAD
+794 EISIIYENNLAD
-806 DSLKRIGKKLRFQ
+806 KALRRIGKKLRFQ
-819 FKTLVKLHNKIT
+819 FKALVELHNKIT

-838 RKEFRKALFV
+838 RKEFRKALFI

-853 DMLNILQASIM
+853 EMLNILQANVM

-870 KNNKLDINF
+870 KYKKLDKKF
-879 LNDALMTS
+879 LDDALMTS

>member
-1 MNMKKRDLYYERIP
+1 MKKRDLYYERIP

-34 KDQEGDKFFKLVE
+34 RDQEGLTFYKIVE
-47 KLRLIS
+47 RLRLLS
-53 KNSLFD
+53 KNTLLD
-59 KNKGKAFLKTS
+59 KNKSKVFLKVS
-70 NEIKKLNSLQTFK
+70 KEVKKLKPKDIFR
-83 VTRAFSHI
+83 VTRSFSHI

-98 ESLDASRKLNEYDNP
+98 ESLDASRKLNEYENP
-113 YFKNKNQNLFVED
+113 YFKNKNQNIFIED
-126 IIEALIKN
+126 IIKN
-134 KKISNNKIYEQAKN
+134 LFKNRNISNNKIYKQATK
-148 LNIGIV
+148 LDIGIV

-172 NLIDLL
+172 NLIELM

-186 YPSKITEIDRKLYSE
+186 YPSKILEIDRKIYTE
-201 IAIIWKTDELKRSK
+201 ITVIWKTDELKRSK

-235 TVPRVYKRLNDIFR
+235 TIPKVYKRLNDIFR
-249 KNLKKDL
+249 KNLGKDL
-256 PRDFNPIQFGSWMGG
+256 PRGYNPIQFGSWMGG

-278 VTAEITKKV
+278 VTAEVTKKV
-287 ILYSRWQAAKLYEKE
+287 ILFSRWQAAKLYEKE
-302 LTKLIQNLSMKEC
+302 LTKLIQDLSMKEC
-315 SPKIRKVTGKTF
+315 SPKIKKIVGNSF

-341 RSTHQLIE
+341 RLTYQLIE
-349 DHLTKKIPLDKNKLL
+349 KHLNNNKSLNEKKLL
-364 QDKNEILKPLREVRE
+364 KDKNEILKPLREVRE
-379 SLNLNKGQHI
+379 SLNLNRSQHI
-389 GNADLLDLIRRV
+389 ANADLLDLIRRV
-401 RCFGVNLAKLDI
+401 RCFGINLARLDI
-413 RQESSRHDKLLK
+413 RQESSRHQKLVSDVLN
-425 EIFKKKYE
+425 KKY
-433 INYSN
+433 
-438 LKENNKINYLNNL
+438 KINFSSLSESKKINLLNSL

-458 LDKLKITDKENKEV
+458 INNLKIKHKNNKEV
-472 WNTFKQISKEPSQ
+472 WNTFKQISKEPEQ
-485 CLGAYVISMTSKAS
+485 CMGAYVISMTSKAS

-508 KQANTKH
+508 KQAETKNL
-515 FLRVVPL
+515 LRVVPL

-529 RNAKDIMENLFKL
+529 KNAKSVMENIFKL
-542 SWYKKLIN
+542 SWYRKLIN
-550 NKQEIM
+550 HKQEVM

-579 EELRDIAKK
+579 EELRNLAKK
-588 YKIDLV
+588 YKINLV

-616 QPSNTVNGKIRIT
+616 QPANTVNGKIRIT

-661 NPPPKSKENWRD
+661 NPPPKSKKNWRE
-673 LIEKMSEISTSAY
+673 LIEKMSEIATSAY

-700 KLVTPHKSLG
+700 KTVTPHKSLG

-715 SRPTKRKNIDNIQ
+715 SRPTKRKNVDNIQ

-742 RLMLPG
+742 RLMLPA

-757 YGSIKKFKNTLTDM
+757 YGSIKKFSKTLTDM
-771 EKNWPFFI
+771 EKNWPYFV
-779 STMDILDMVKSKVDP
+779 STMDILDMVITKVDP
-794 EISVVYENNLAD
+794 EISIIYENNLAD
-806 DSLKRIGKKLRFQ
+806 SALKRIGKKLRFQ
-819 FKTLVKLHNKIT
+819 FDALVKLHNKIT
-831 PKEVIKE
+831 PKEIFKE
-838 RKEFRKALFV
+838 RKEFRKALFI

-853 DMLNILQASIM
+853 ETLNILQATIM
-864 NKLNNK
+864 NKINNNK
-870 KNNKLDINF
+870 YKELDKKFID
-879 LNDALMTS
+879 DALMTS

>member
-1 MNMKKRDLYYERIP
+1 MKKRDLYYERIP

-34 KDQEGDKFFKLVE
+34 RDQEGLTFYKIVE
-47 KLRLIS
+47 RLRLLS
-53 KNSLFD
+53 KNTLLD
-59 KNKGKAFLKTS
+59 KNKSKVFLKVS
-70 NEIKKLNSLQTFK
+70 KEVKKLKPKDIFR
-83 VTRAFSHI
+83 VTRSFSHI

-98 ESLDASRKLNEYDNP
+98 ESLDASRKLNEYENP
-113 YFKNKNQNLFVED
+113 YFKNKNQNIFIED
-126 IIEALIKN
+126 IIKN
-134 KKISNNKIYEQAKN
+134 LFKDRNISNKKIYEQATK
-148 LNIGIV
+148 LDIGIV

-172 NLIDLL
+172 NLIELM

-186 YPSKITEIDRKLYSE
+186 YPSKILEIDRKIYTE
-201 IAIIWKTDELKRSK
+201 ITVIWKTDELKRSK

-235 TVPRVYKRLNDIFR
+235 TIPKVYKRLNDIFR
-249 KNLKKDL
+249 KNLGKDL
-256 PRDFNPIQFGSWMGG
+256 PRGYSPIQFGSWMGG

-278 VTAEITKKV
+278 VTANITKKV
-287 ILYSRWQAAKLYEKE
+287 ILFSRWQAAKLYEKE
-302 LTKLIQNLSMKEC
+302 LTKLIQDLSMKEC
-315 SPKIRKVTGKTF
+315 SPKIRKIAGNSF

-341 RSTHQLIE
+341 RLTYQLIE
-349 DHLTKKIPLDKNKLL
+349 KHLNNNESLNEKKLL
-364 QDKNEILKPLREVRE
+364 KDKNEILKPLREVRE
-379 SLNLNKGQHI
+379 SLNLNRGQHI
-389 GNADLLDLIRRV
+389 ANADLLDLIRRV
-401 RCFGVNLAKLDI
+401 RCFGINLARLDI
-413 RQESSRHDKLLK
+413 RQESSRHQKLIADVLN
-425 EIFKKKYE
+425 KKY
-433 INYSN
+433 
-438 LKENNKINYLNNL
+438 KINFSILSESKKINLLNLL

-458 LDKLKITDKENKEV
+458 IDNLKIKHKDNKEV
-472 WNTFKQISKEPSQ
+472 WNTFKQISKEPEQ
-485 CLGAYVISMTSKAS
+485 CMGAYVISMTSKAS

-508 KQANTKH
+508 KQAETKNL
-515 FLRVVPL
+515 LRVVPL

-529 RNAKDIMENLFKL
+529 KNAKSVMENIFKL
-542 SWYKKLIN
+542 SWYRRLIN
-550 NKQEIM
+550 HKQEVM

-579 EELRDIAKK
+579 EELRNLAKK

-616 QPSNTVNGKIRIT
+616 QPANTVNGKIRIT

-661 NPPPKSKENWRD
+661 NPPPKSKKNWRE
-673 LIEKMSEISTSAY
+673 LIEKMSEIATSAY

-700 KLVTPHKSLG
+700 KTVTPHKSLG

-715 SRPTKRKNIDNIQ
+715 SRPSKRKNVDNIQ

-742 RLMLPG
+742 RLMLPA

-757 YGSIKKFKNTLTDM
+757 YGSIKKFSKTLTDM
-771 EKNWPFFI
+771 EKNWPYFV
-779 STMDILDMVKSKVDP
+779 STMDILDMVITKVDP
-794 EISVVYENNLAD
+794 EISIIYENNLAD
-806 DSLKRIGKKLRFQ
+806 SALKRIGKKLRFQ
-819 FKTLVKLHNKIT
+819 FDALVKLHNKIT
-831 PKEVIKE
+831 PKEVFKE
-838 RKEFRKALFV
+838 RKKFRKALFI

-853 DMLNILQASIM
+853 ETLNILQANIM
-864 NKLNNK
+864 NKINNNK
-870 KNNKLDINF
+870 YKKLDKKF
-879 LNDALMTS
+879 LDDALMTS